1 MKSLHLAGAVA
12 ICAALLFTGCAKK
25 TTDQTTAGSST
36 TDTTTQAA
44 GASPAA
50 DTAAT
55 AAPATDTSS
64 APTAVASSAPVVT
77 ATAAA
82 GGTSVSSSSGNGA
95 STGYIDIP
103 VYPGAV
109 EGKDQAL
116 TASNGGTSV
125 TMHVYTTKDDA
136 RKVSEWYKSHL
147 PASWKN
153 SIITVGGKTG
163 GTFVDEHPDGDQSV
177 IVANMDETT
186 TRIQLTTKHGK

>member
-1 MKSLHLAGAVA
+1 MKSLHLAGAA
-12 ICAALLFTGCAKK
+12 ALCAALLFTGCTKK
-25 TTDQTTAGSST
+25 TTDQTTSGSST
-36 TDTTTQAA
+36 TDTPTQAA
-44 GASPAA
+44 APTPAA
-50 DTAAT
+50 GGAAT
-55 AAPATDTSS
+55 T
-64 APTAVASSAPVVT
+64 ASSAPVVT

-95 STGYIDIP
+95 SDGYIDIP
-103 VYPGAV
+103 VYPGAT
-109 EGKDQAL
+109 EGTDQAL
-116 TASNGGTSV
+116 SASGNGTSV

-153 SIITVGGKTG
+153 SIITMGGKTG
-163 GTFVDEHPDGDQSV
+163 GTFVDEHADGDQSV

>member
-1 MKSLHLAGAVA
+1 MKSLHLAGAA
-12 ICAALLFTGCAKK
+12 ALCAALLFTGCTKK
-25 TTDQTTAGSST
+25 TTDQTTSGSST

-44 GASPAA
+44 APTPAA
-50 DTAAT
+50 GGAAT
-55 AAPATDTSS
+55 T
-64 APTAVASSAPVVT
+64 ASSAPVVT

-95 STGYIDIP
+95 SDGYIDIP
-103 VYPGAV
+103 VYPGAT
-109 EGKDQAL
+109 EGTDQAL
-116 TASNGGTSV
+116 SASGNGTSV

-153 SIITVGGKTG
+153 SIITMGGKTG
-163 GTFVDEHPDGDQSV
+163 GTFVDEHADGDQSV

>member
-12 ICAALLFTGCAKK
+12 LCAALLFTGCAKK
-25 TTDQTTAGSST
+25 STDQSTSTSSTDTQTAGAT
-36 TDTTTQAA
+36 
-44 GASPAA
+44 PAA

-55 AAPATDTSS
+55 AAPATD
-64 APTAVASSAPVVT
+64 ASSAPVVT

-95 STGYIDIP
+95 SAGYIDIP
-103 VYPGAV
+103 VYPGAI

-116 TASNGGTSV
+116 SASGNGTSV

-163 GTFVDEHPDGDQSV
+163 GTFVDEHADGDQSV
-177 IVANMDETT
+177 IVANTDDTT